1 MKGGNNRG
9 AFRATSSHRRR
20 RDRYGRG
27 HLRDHP
33 GASLRSPGGS
43 PEDDWDDEEP
53 ADPPG

>member
-33 GASLRSPGGS
+33 GAPLRSPGGS